1 MIHPPHSSELEKLY
15 PDMIYSDIYLDYP
28 IGEVTR
34 YWTKLL
40 ISNGVRLEKL
50 DVDENGMDDNL
61 YRPHHKTFPWSVHI
75 LHMYSPTI
83 PDLYRKDCY
92 KINFNL
98 ESRDVTVS
106 QGQGYDVVVMN
117 KKNISVRYKGTLGYS
132 LSDKERNF
140 IDGFFKGDW
149 CEYVDM
155 QGSRVIVQ
163 FWLEDYYPIFRKEKI
178 LTIQNKLLSL

>member
-15 PDMIYSDIYLDYP
+15 PDMIYSDTYHDYP

-40 ISNGVRLEKL
+40 IDNDVRFEKL
-50 DVDENGMDDNL
+50 DVDKNGYEDNIL
-61 YRPHHKTFPWSVHI
+61 RKQYKTFPWSVHI

-98 ESRDVTVS
+98 EWGYTSINE
-106 QGQGYDVVVMN
+106 GNGYDVVVNN
-117 KKNISVRYKGTLGYS
+117 KKNISVRYKGTIGYS
-132 LSDKERNF
+132 LSKGERDF
-140 IDGFFKGDW
+140 VEGFFKGDW
-149 CEYVDM
+149 LDYLEI
-155 QGSRVIVQ
+155 QGSRIIVQ

-178 LTIQNKLLSL
+178 LRIQNKLLSL